1 MEVRHDPSPQGCTG
15 RRRLLGGRRTVG
27 SAGIRSHRARR
38 SRRTPTW
45 SAASSVTV
53 DGSGFAPNSQV
64 GYCQG
69 IQTATPSPDNCDGV
83 EFTTASATGTFRIQM
98 PRAPVHLP
106 TEDGL
111 RRGEVRD
118 RGRPTRGHPGHHGDR
133 RHLLRSRT
141 RVPPRPDARVRNRS
155 TGEIYGDNVYSPL
168 DAVTTRSHTISPGGT
183 WTFAVQV
190 QNDGPTDSFR
200 ISADGGFPF
209 TVRYLSGYYDIT
221 ATATGAG
228 ATLRNVAPGQVRTI
242 AVEFRA
248 AEDATPRPVT
258 FVTVGFTSL
267 TDGTSDYVQVG
278 VRVPR
283 ST

>member
-1 MEVRHDPSPQGCTG
+1 MRVRRFIFQ
-15 RRRLLGGRRTVG
+15 RRTDCAVVRC
-27 SAGIRSHRARR
+27 GIGAAQPED
-38 SRRTPTW
+38 TP
-45 SAASSVTV
+45 
-53 DGSGFAPNSQV
+53 G
-64 GYCQG
+64 
-69 IQTATPSPDNCDGV
+69 
-83 EFTTASATGTFRIQM
+83 TTAIADISFDPNA
-98 PRAPVHLP
+98 
-106 TEDGL
+106 
-111 RRGEVRD
+111 
-118 RGRPTRGHPGHHGDR
+118 
-133 RHLLRSRT
+133 
-141 RVPPRPDARVRNRS
+141 VPPRPDARVRNRS